1 MKYCLRAE
9 LAEEFGVTSKSIQ
22 RDINALNDFCANRLV
37 ESGEQSSINKYFPDE
52 LWNMHQRGGSVQKTG
67 PDNRIQIIRG
77 KGKVREEIFKEN
89 TSYQVKSPENL
100 DSFIQ
105 VANPSVWIL
114 LISVVILLSGACVW
128 AFFGHVNSTVKTIVH
143 AENGSYI
150 CYVSEENIS
159 AVQVGK
165 AVKID
170 GFDAVISEIGQ
181 RTNQGYV
188 CVLQSDQLIPDGI
201 YDGKIVIRSIKPISF
216 IVN

>member
-1 MKYCLRAE
+1 
-9 LAEEFGVTSKSIQ
+9 
-22 RDINALNDFCANRLV
+22 
-37 ESGEQSSINKYFPDE
+37 
-52 LWNMHQRGGSVQKTG
+52 MHQRGGSVQKTG

-89 TSYQVKSPENL
+89 TSDQVKSPENL

-170 GFDAVISEIGQ
+170 GFDAVISHHDGALYAIGYHVTEVNTAV
-181 RTNQGYV
+181 RPAMWI
-188 CVLQSDQLIPDGI
+188 DIEKLI
-201 YDGKIVIRSIKPISF
+201 
-216 IVN
+216 